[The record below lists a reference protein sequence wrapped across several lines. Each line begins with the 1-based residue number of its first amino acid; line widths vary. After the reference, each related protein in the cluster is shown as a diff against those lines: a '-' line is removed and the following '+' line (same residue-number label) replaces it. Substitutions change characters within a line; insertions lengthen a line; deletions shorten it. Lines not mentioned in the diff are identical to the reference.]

1 MSLTNSWRNCR
12 RRYSCDCV
20 WIANVEEKGL
30 EEVRKMP
37 GLHDEPLKRKRTGQ
51 RSVRLGRAYR
61 AIYVV
66 NQQTIELEV
75 IGFAEVLEVHK
86 HRY

>member
-1 MSLTNSWRNCR
+1 
-12 RRYSCDCV
+12 
-20 WIANVEEKGL
+20 
-30 EEVRKMP
+30 MP